1 MKALNAHK
9 NTYILAD
16 TPFAK
21 GGEGKVYDIVGNGHF
36 VAKLYHE
43 KGQTREKEEK
53 LRAMLASP
61 PQGMSGQ
68 IAWPCDILYKPNGQ
82 FWGFVMPRIQNVT
95 KIDSLYSYDK
105 RCEHPY
111 DFYLQVAQNLCAA
124 VSAVHESGHVCG
136 DLNPANICVDAK
148 TALVT
153 LVDTDS
159 YHIGGK
165 TQVAPPPSTG
175 NPFLNPRRSQSHAV
189 YKCPVC
195 RPEYAPFEI
204 QKIMNAHVSLRE
216 AKGETF
222 TIHTDYF
229 AVAVH
234 IFALLMNGAHPY
246 SCTVSGGVSASTFN
260 LVSNIENG
268 IFAYENNTQGIGV
281 PKYAPEFSAL
291 PQNLQ
296 GLFLGTFG
304 KNAFQNA
311 QGRPN
316 VVQFHTALA
325 QFETQLIRCSA
336 NSAHQYDRKNAH
348 CPLCEAENRM
358 HAHSLHAQKPVPAP
372 KPLPKPKQNSP
383 PISLHYLSKP
393 ISSPLE
399 SFLEKLGYVFGVL
412 FGIALFVVFELLVL
426 WLVQT
431 YIVPLS
437 VPVLN
442 IALTLLI
449 LAVSPF
455 IPMNLYNIAYVL
467 LGLED
472 KTFFEGGAMALNKTL
487 FLTYALY
494 IGVMVYSFWGSP
506 FSTIINSFLICLL
519 PTAVFKLLPFY
530 TYDIMDTI

>member
-1 MKALNAHK
+1 MKALNANNK
-9 NTYILAD
+9 AYPLAD

-21 GGEGKVYDIVGNGHF
+21 GGEGKVFDIVGNGDF
-36 VAKLYHE
+36 VAKLYHD

-53 LRAMLASP
+53 LRAMLAAP
-61 PQGMSGQ
+61 PQGTSGQ

-95 KIDSLYSYDK
+95 KIDSLYSYDR

-111 DFYLQVAQNLCAA
+111 AFYVQVAQNLCAA

-165 TQVAPPPSTG
+165 AQAAPPPRID
-175 NPFLNPRRSQSHAV
+175 NLFLGTHHQGRAV
-189 YKCPVC
+189 FKCPVC
-195 RPEYAPFEI
+195 RPEYVPFEI

-222 TIHTDYF
+222 TIYTDYF
-229 AVAVH
+229 AVSIH

-246 SCTVSGGVSASTFN
+246 SCTVSGGVSASMFN

-268 IFAYENNTQGIGV
+268 VFAYENNMQGIGA
-281 PKYAPEFSAL
+281 PKYAPDFSAL

-296 GLFLGTFG
+296 SLFLRTFG
-304 KNAFQNA
+304 KNSFQNA
-311 QGRPN
+311 QARPD

-325 QFETQLIRCSA
+325 QFESQLIRCNA
-336 NSAHQYDRKNAH
+336 NSAHQYDRKNAR

-358 HAHSLHAQKPVPAP
+358 HTHSMYASKTAPAP
-372 KPLPKPKQNSP
+372 NPLPKPKKNP
-383 PISLHYLSKP
+383 PVSLHYLSKP
-393 ISSPLE
+393 ILSPLE
-399 SFLEKLGYVFGVL
+399 SFLEKVGYVFGFL
-412 FGIALFVVFELLVL
+412 FGLALFVAFELFSL

-437 VPVLN
+437 VPVLS

-472 KTFFEGGAMALNKTL
+472 KTFFEGGAIVLNKTL
-487 FLTYALY
+487 FLTYVLY

-506 FSTIINSFLICLL
+506 FSTLLNSFLICLL
-519 PTAVFKLLPFY
+519 PTGVFKLLPFF